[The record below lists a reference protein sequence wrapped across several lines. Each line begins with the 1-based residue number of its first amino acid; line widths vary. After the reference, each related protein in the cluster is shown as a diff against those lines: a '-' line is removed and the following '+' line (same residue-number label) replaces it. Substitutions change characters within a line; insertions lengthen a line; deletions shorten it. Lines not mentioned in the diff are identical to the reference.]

1 MKKDI
6 FLLDADDTVL
16 DFHGASALGIRDTLI
31 GFGKEWK
38 DEYGAQF
45 KTLNDGL
52 WKRLERGE
60 LTREK
65 LLEIRF
71 PPVEVR
77 VHAHFVAFG
86 FNGFGKRRGK
96 HAERLVVEV
105 VVNELGFADISS
117 DEFNEKYLH
126 YIANN
131 PMFMD
136 GAEAFLHRLP
146 NYGRVYIVTNGSY
159 SIQQSRFRI
168 VEMQK
173 YASDVFISQRIG
185 ADKPSPV
192 YTQFVLEHIPD
203 FSKERAVWIG
213 DSLSADI
220 KAANEAGID
229 SIWYNPKNKPL
240 KGDAAPTF
248 TANSF
253 DEIEKILEIL

>member
-16 DFHGASALGIRDTLI
+16 DFHGASARGIRDTLI

-38 DEYGAQF
+38 DEYGSQY
-45 KTLNDGL
+45 KTLNDGF
-52 WKRLERGE
+52 WQRLERGE

-71 PPVEVR
+71 PTYLK
-77 VHAHFVAFG
+77 G
-86 FNGFGKRRGK
+86 
-96 HAERLVVEV
+96 
-105 VVNELGFADISS
+105 LGFEDISG
-117 DEFNEKYLH
+117 EAFNEKYLH

-136 GAEAFLHRLP
+136 GAEEFLHKLP

-173 YASDVFISQRIG
+173 YVSDVFVSQRIG

-192 YTQFVLEHIPD
+192 YTQFVLEHIPN
-203 FSKERAVWIG
+203 FSKARAVWIG

-240 KGDAAPTF
+240 MGDVSPTF
-248 TANSF
+248 TASSF
-253 DEIEKILEIL
+253 NEIEKILEIL

>member
-52 WKRLERGE
+52 WQRLERGE

-71 PPVEVR
+71 PMY
-77 VHAHFVAFG
+77 
-86 FNGFGKRRGK
+86 
-96 HAERLVVEV
+96 L
-105 VVNELGFADISS
+105 NELGFADISS

-173 YASDVFISQRIG
+173 YASDVFISQRHRRG
-185 ADKPSPV
+185 V
-192 YTQFVLEHIPD
+192 
-203 FSKERAVWIG
+203 RA
-213 DSLSADI
+213 
-220 KAANEAGID
+220 
-229 SIWYNPKNKPL
+229 
-240 KGDAAPTF
+240 
-248 TANSF
+248 
-253 DEIEKILEIL
+253 